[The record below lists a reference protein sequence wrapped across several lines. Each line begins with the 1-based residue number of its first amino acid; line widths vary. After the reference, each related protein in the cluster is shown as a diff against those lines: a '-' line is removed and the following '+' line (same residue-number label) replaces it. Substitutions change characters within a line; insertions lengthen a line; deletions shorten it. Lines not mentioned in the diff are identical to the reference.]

1 MPDTNDRPTRERGVY
16 CNRTLNLR
24 SIRAIGYDMDYTLVH
39 YRVDEWER
47 QAYGYIKRKL
57 LSADLPIEHIEFD
70 PELIIRGLVLDLDF
84 GNTLKTNRFGY
95 VKQAYHG
102 TQSME
107 FSEQRSR
114 YARSLVDLAD
124 DRFEFLNTLFSLSE
138 ACMYAQLVDMLDDGE
153 LPGVLGYSDLYRLVR
168 ESTDQAHMEGELKA
182 DITRDPHRYVELDPE
197 TALALLDQ
205 HHAGKK
211 LLLITNSEWGYTRSI
226 MEYAFDQFLPEGMT
240 WRDLFDLV
248 IVSARKPAFFSTNSP
263 VFRVVTEE
271 GLLEPCPQGIR
282 GKGIYLGGNARL
294 VESYLGL
301 SGDEILYV
309 GDHVFTDVHVS
320 KDILRWR
327 TALILRELEND
338 LAGISG
344 FREQQNQLSALMSEK
359 EDLEF
364 RMARLRL
371 DALRKRVGYGPDN
384 PKLTLKKLDGQITT
398 IRNRLAKLDQQ
409 IAPLAVAASCIG
421 NSRWGPLMRAGNDKS
436 HLARQVERYADIY
449 MSRVSNFLLQTPF
462 TYLRSRRGSLPHD
475 PEDMPLVADAEGQ
488 ESE

>member
-1 MPDTNDRPTRERGVY
+1 MSESHDRPTRERGVY

-24 SIRAIGYDMDYTLVH
+24 AIRAIGYDMDYTLVH

-57 LSADLPIEHIEFD
+57 LSAGLPIQHLEFD
-70 PELIIRGLVLDLDF
+70 PELIIRGLVVDIDF

-102 TQSME
+102 TQPME
-107 FSEQRSR
+107 FGKQRSM
-114 YARSLVDLAD
+114 YARSLVDLSE

-138 ACMYAQLVDMLDDGE
+138 ACMYTQLVDMLDDGK

-168 ESTDQAHMEGELKA
+168 ESTDQAHLEGELKA
-182 DITRDPHRYVELDPE
+182 DITRDPDRYVELDSE

-211 LLLITNSEWGYTRSI
+211 LLLITNSEWSYTRSM
-226 MEYAFDQFLPEGMT
+226 MEYAFDQFLPKGMT
-240 WRDLFDLV
+240 WRDLFDLI

-263 VFRVVTEE
+263 VFRVATEE
-271 GLLEPCPQGIR
+271 GLLEPCPQGIC

-301 SGDEILYV
+301 SGDEILFV

-320 KDILRWR
+320 KDVLRWR
-327 TALILRELEND
+327 TALILRELEDD
-338 LAGISG
+338 LSGISS
-344 FREQQNQLSALMSEK
+344 FRAQQQQLSILMTEK

-364 RMARLRL
+364 QAAQLRV
-371 DALRKRVGYGPDN
+371 DALRKRAGYGPDT
-384 PKLTLKKLDGQITT
+384 KTTLKKLDSQITSL
-398 IRNRLAKLDQQ
+398 RNKLAKLDQQ
-409 IAPLAVAASCIG
+409 IAPLAAAASCIG
-421 NSRWGPLMRAGNDKS
+421 NGRWGPLMRAGNDKS

-475 PEDMPLVADAEGQ
+475 PEDMPLVAEAEGQ
-488 ESE
+488 EPDG